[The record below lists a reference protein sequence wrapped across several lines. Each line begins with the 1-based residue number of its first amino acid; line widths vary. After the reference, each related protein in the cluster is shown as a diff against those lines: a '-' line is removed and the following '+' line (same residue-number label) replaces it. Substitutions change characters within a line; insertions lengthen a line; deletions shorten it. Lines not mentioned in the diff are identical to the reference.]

1 MARPPVGHGRVS
13 RVLRDDQARGAD
25 PGASAWVSASA
36 GTGKTQVLSAR
47 VLRLLLEGADPSRI
61 LALTFTKAA
70 ASEMQDR
77 VFRQLSD
84 WVRAGDNQLKNDL
97 AAIRAG
103 TDPETCARARTLF
116 ARTLDARGGLKV
128 QTIHAFAQSLLA
140 SFPVEA
146 GVPPGFQ
153 ALDDRSGLA
162 LRRRV
167 LADAVTDAAA
177 EGDAGFA
184 DDLAELSIA
193 AGEARLA
200 DIAALLLR
208 HDEAIAAL
216 GAPSGFEPAVRRWL
230 GLPSAGT
237 AEAVLGALAASLD
250 DGGIRRVAEACGRGG
265 VAGVRTAEQLLG
277 WLGRDAPGRVAE
289 FATLYGTLFA
299 ATTGEP
305 RKNLIPAAQLKLDP
319 TLGPL
324 LESIC
329 GVVSGIESVRALLA
343 VATLAAR
350 NLRVGA
356 RLGAAYARAKRR
368 MGVIDYDEMI
378 ARAAV
383 LLGEE
388 AMAAWVRFK
397 LDARIDHLLV
407 DEAQDT
413 APAQWDIV
421 RGLTSEFFDGEGAR
435 EARRTLFVVG
445 DFKQSIYSF
454 QGADP
459 HVFHAQSQGFGR
471 RAGAGGARWED
482 VALAESFRSV
492 PAVLAAV
499 DAVLATLGPDALG
512 LDAPPPP
519 HVPARGDL
527 AGEVRLWAPLA
538 AGPDAEDEAEES
550 GDSETPWVPAAH
562 IRMAHKLGQ
571 QIAAWLDPAHPMML
585 EARGRPVRP
594 GDIMVLV
601 RARGEFMGPLVAALH
616 AHGVPVAGIDRLRL
630 TQPMAVQDLLAL
642 ARFAL
647 QPDDDLTLAALLVS
661 PLLGLDH
668 DRLFALAHDRRGT
681 LWQALRGSAD
691 PAAIAAVAWL
701 DGVLA
706 LADFVTPYGLFD
718 AVLTRMDG
726 RRRLLAR
733 LGEEARDPIDSLL
746 AAALE
751 FEAAQ
756 SPSLQGFLAWIG
768 GEDVDL
774 KRDMEAASDAVRIMT
789 VHGAKGLQA
798 PVVVLADAAADM
810 KRDPD
815 GHVMAELVPGGKPVP
830 LFHGGKAGKLGPV
843 GAEAERAAALR
854 AAEHW
859 RLLYVAMT
867 RAEDVLCLGGAL
879 TRGKEEAPAASWL
892 AKMGEAFDRHCP
904 DAETLADPI
913 WGSAR
918 VLRRGRPGVE
928 AARAVTPPPPRAA
941 LPEWARTAAPA
952 EARPPRPLS
961 PSALGEDGPA
971 LAPPGPA
978 QRAAAERGKLIH
990 ALFERLPAVPPA
1002 GRRAAALAWLA
1013 AHGGAPEIADTVF
1026 AILEDARFAP
1036 LFGPDALAEAPVAAV
1051 VGAAVIAGTVDRLLV
1066 TPDAVQVVD
1075 FKTGAKVPRSLDE
1088 VPAAYLRQI
1097 AAYAAALGVVFPA
1110 RRIEA
1115 ALLYTH
1121 DATLLA
1127 LPPEVLA
1134 AYRP

>member
-1 MARPPVGHGRVS
+1 MS

-177 EGDAGFA
+177 EGDTGFA
-184 DDLAELSIA
+184 ADLAELSIA
-193 AGEARLA
+193 AGEAKLA
-200 DIAALLLR
+200 DIAALLVR
-208 HDEAIAAL
+208 HHEAIAAL
-216 GAPSGFEPAVRRWL
+216 GSAMGFEPAARRWL
-230 GLPSAGT
+230 GLPSEGT
-237 AEAVLGALAASLD
+237 GEAVLRLLVATLD

-265 VAGVRTAEQLLG
+265 VSGVRTAEQLLG
-277 WLGRDAPGRVAE
+277 WLGSDASGRVAG
-289 FATLYGTLFA
+289 FAALYGALFA
-299 ATTGEP
+299 ASTGEP

-319 TLGPL
+319 TLAPL

-350 NLRVGA
+350 HLRVGA

-378 ARAAV
+378 ARAAA
-383 LLGEE
+383 LLGHE

-435 EARRTLFVVG
+435 EAGRTLFVVG

-459 HVFHAQSQGFGR
+459 RVFQKQAGDFGT
-471 RAGAGGARWED
+471 RAGAGAARWED

-499 DAVLATLGPDALG
+499 DVVLATIGPEALG
-512 LDAPPPP
+512 LDAAPPP

-538 AGPDAEDEAEES
+538 AGPDAEDDEEAEDG

-562 IRMAHKLGQ
+562 IRMAHNLGK

-601 RARGEFMGPLVAALH
+601 RARGEFMAPLVAALH
-616 AHGVPVAGIDRLRL
+616 ANGVPVAGIDRLRL

-661 PLLGLDH
+661 PLVGLDH
-668 DRLFALAHDRRGT
+668 DTLFALAHDRRAR
-681 LWQALRGSAD
+681 LWQALRDSSD
-691 PAAIAAVAWL
+691 PAAVAAVAWL

-706 LADFVTPYGLFD
+706 LADFVTPYGLLD

-751 FEAAQ
+751 FEATQ
-756 SPSLQGFLAWIG
+756 PPSLQGFLAWIG

-879 TRGKEEAPAASWL
+879 TRGKTEAPAASWL
-892 AKMGEAFDRHCP
+892 AKLGEAFDRHCP
-904 DAETLADPI
+904 DAETIVDPI

-918 VLRRGRPGVE
+918 VLRRGHPGVE
-928 AARAVTPPPPRAA
+928 APKPAKPAPPVAA
-941 LPEWARTAAPA
+941 LPSWARAAAPA

-961 PSALGEDGPA
+961 PSSLGEEGPA

-990 ALFERLPAVPPA
+990 ALFERLPAVPPP

-1013 AHGGAPEIADTVF
+1013 AHGGTPEIADTVF

-1051 VGAAVIAGTVDRLLV
+1051 LGPAVIAGTVDRLLV
-1066 TPDAVQVVD
+1066 TPGRVQVVD
-1075 FKTGAKVPRSLDE
+1075 FKTGAKVPRTIEE
-1088 VPAAYLRQI
+1088 VPAAYLRQMG
-1097 AAYAAALGVVFPA
+1097 AYAAALGVVFPG
-1110 RRIEA
+1110 RQIDA

-1127 LPPEVLA
+1127 LPPEVLV